1 MDASMSCVFCAI
13 VAGEAPAALVH
24 RDGHCTVFLDIHP
37 LQRGHAL
44 IVPNLHA
51 VRLQELP
58 EESRRQL
65 YARADTVMAAMTAS
79 ALAPAGFNLL
89 LNDGP
94 AANQSVPHVHLH
106 VIPRRGGDLGRLL
119 LGCGRRLSSHLLRRT
134 SYPELEATAQAIRAG
149 FARSPSVDAG
159 G

>member
-1 MDASMSCVFCAI
+1 MNCIFCAI
-13 VAGEAPAALVH
+13 VAGQAPAALIH
-24 RDGHCTVFLDIHP
+24 RDEHCTVFLDIHP

-44 IVPNLHA
+44 IVPNRHA

-58 EESRRQL
+58 QESLQRL
-65 YARADTVMAAMTAS
+65 YAAADRVMAAMGGS

-106 VIPRRGGDLGRLL
+106 VIPRRGGDLARLL
-119 LGCGRRLSSHLLRRT
+119 LGFGRRFNHYLLRPIP
-134 SYPELEATAQAIRAG
+134 YEELEATAQVIRAG
-149 FARSPSVDAG
+149 FSCSPCVDAAG
-159 G
+159 